1 MGGVPAPRL
10 ALERPGN
17 AAFAASTQALHPTNA
32 RNPRVIRGAHAPAG
46 SARRVQGVERC
57 YRPPVMPESTFEE
70 MKRYIRFADEDER
83 LLMRLRPIAAPHFQ
97 RIAEEFYDRIR
108 EHEDAHAVF
117 TGEAQIVRLQ
127 SSLVRWMERVCSAP
141 HDEAYFQETAKI
153 GRMHVRIGLPQRYMF
168 TAMALIRSSLERIA
182 EESMGSEGR
191 RAREAISRALDL
203 ELAIMLETYR
213 DDFAAR
219 LQNIEREEK
228 HEAMRTL
235 KRTEHRYVNAVE
247 LARAL
252 IVGLDS
258 SGTIRLFNRE
268 AERVTGF
275 ARDEVLGKPFATS
288 LFDLEHQE
296 EQGPALLSAAA
307 GVKAASDT
315 VEVPLR
321 TRAGQL
327 RDVRWQLAYAP
338 SESGPDEVVLFAI
351 GRDVTAENSLAAR
364 VRQSEK
370 LAAVGTLAAGLAH
383 EIRNPLNGAQLHI
396 TFLERALRKSAA
408 GEDAL
413 EAIQVIREEIKRL
426 GALVSEFLDFAR
438 PRPLGLQPTSVRAL
452 CQRILPL
459 IASPAPGKI
468 VLQSQLPSTD
478 FLVEMDAAKIEQVL
492 LNLVRNAVEAL
503 EPAGSGTVTLR
514 ARRKPRCAVIEVED
528 NGPGLVS
535 PDAPIFDPFFST
547 KASGTGL
554 GLAIV
559 HRIVT
564 DHEGTIEVESHP
576 GHTVFRVSLPIP
588 SPLTNGSHPQT

>member
-1 MGGVPAPRL
+1 
-10 ALERPGN
+10 
-17 AAFAASTQALHPTNA
+17 
-32 RNPRVIRGAHAPAG
+32 
-46 SARRVQGVERC
+46 
-57 YRPPVMPESTFEE
+57 
-70 MKRYIRFADEDER
+70 MKRYIRFAAEDER
-83 LLMRLRPIAAPHFQ
+83 LLVQLRPKASPHFQ

-117 TGEAQIVRLQ
+117 TGEAQIIRLQ

-141 HDEAYFQETAKI
+141 HDEAYFLETAKI

-168 TAMALIRSSLERIA
+168 TAMALIRGSLERIA
-182 EESMGSEGR
+182 EESMGADGGR
-191 RAREAISRALDL
+191 TREAISRALDL

-213 DDFAAR
+213 DDYAAR

-228 HEAMRTL
+228 QEAQRSL
-235 KRTEHRYVNAVE
+235 RRTEHRYVNAVE

-258 SGTIRLFNRE
+258 RAAIRLFNRE

-275 ARDEVLGKPFATS
+275 ARDEILGMPFVTS
-288 LFDLEHQE
+288 LFDAEHQE
-296 EQGPALLSAAA
+296 EQGPSLLSAVS
-307 GVKAASDT
+307 GVPMARDT
-315 VEVPLR
+315 IEVSLR

-338 SESGPDEVVLFAI
+338 SEGEPDEVVLFAI
-351 GRDVTAENSLAAR
+351 GRDVTLENALAAR

-370 LAAVGTLAAGLAH
+370 LATVGTLAAGLAH
-383 EIRNPLNGAQLHI
+383 EIRNPLNGAQLHV
-396 TFLERALRKSAA
+396 TFLERALRKTSA
-408 GEDAL
+408 GEDTL
-413 EAIQVIREEIKRL
+413 EAVLVIREEIKRL

-438 PRPLGLQPTSVRAL
+438 PKPLDIQPTSVRVF
-452 CQRILPL
+452 CQRIIPM
-459 IASPAPGKI
+459 IGVPAAGKI
-468 VLQSQLPSTD
+468 IVQSQLPSTD
-478 FLVEMDAAKIEQVL
+478 FLVEMDAAKVEQVL

-514 ARRKPRCAVIEVED
+514 ARRKPRFAVIEVED
-528 NGPGLVS
+528 DGPGLVS

-547 KASGTGL
+547 KPSGTGL
-554 GLAIV
+554 GLAIA

-576 GHTVFRVSLPIP
+576 GHTVFRISLPIH
-588 SPLTNGSHPQT
+588 SPLIDGSQSQA

>member
-1 MGGVPAPRL
+1 M
-10 ALERPGN
+10 
-17 AAFAASTQALHPTNA
+17 
-32 RNPRVIRGAHAPAG
+32 
-46 SARRVQGVERC
+46 
-57 YRPPVMPESTFEE
+57 FEE

-83 LLMRLRPIAAPHFQ
+83 LLVLLRPVAAPHFQ
-97 RIAEEFYDRIR
+97 RIAAEFYDRIR

-141 HDEAYFQETAKI
+141 HDEAYFEETAKI

-168 TAMALIRSSLERIA
+168 TAMALIRGSLERIA
-182 EESMGSEGR
+182 EESMGTDGP

-213 DDFAAR
+213 DAYAAR
-219 LQNIEREEK
+219 LQHIEREEK
-228 HEAMRTL
+228 QEAQRTL
-235 KRTEHRYVNAVE
+235 RRTEHRYVSAVE

-258 SGTIRLFNRE
+258 NATIRLFNRE

-275 ARDEVLGKPFATS
+275 ARDEMLGKPFVAS
-288 LFDLEHQE
+288 LFDAEHQE
-296 EQGPALLSAAA
+296 EQGPVFL
-307 GVKAASDT
+307 AASAGARQLIDT

-321 TRAGQL
+321 TRSGQL
-327 RDVRWQLAYAP
+327 RDVLWQLAYAP
-338 SESGPDEVVLFAI
+338 SDGEPDEVVLFAI
-351 GRDVTAENSLAAR
+351 GRDVTHENALAAR

-408 GEDAL
+408 GDDAL
-413 EAIQVIREEIKRL
+413 DAILVVREEIKRL
-426 GALVSEFLDFAR
+426 GSLVSEFLDFAR
-438 PRPLGLQPTSVRAL
+438 PKPLDLQPTSVSAL

-459 IASPAPGKI
+459 TASPPGAKI
-468 VLQSQLPSTD
+468 VVQSQLPSTD
-478 FLVEMDAAKIEQVL
+478 FLVEMDAGKMEQVL

-514 ARRKPRCAVIEVED
+514 ARRKPRVVVIEVED
-528 NGPGLVS
+528 DGPGLVS

-559 HRIVT
+559 HRIVS
-564 DHEGTIEVESHP
+564 DHEGTIEVDSHP
-576 GHTVFRVSLPIP
+576 GHTVFRISLPIR
-588 SPLTNGSHPQT
+588 SPLADGSQPQA

>member
-1 MGGVPAPRL
+1 M
-10 ALERPGN
+10 
-17 AAFAASTQALHPTNA
+17 
-32 RNPRVIRGAHAPAG
+32 
-46 SARRVQGVERC
+46 
-57 YRPPVMPESTFEE
+57 FEE

-83 LLMRLRPIAAPHFQ
+83 LLVQLRPIAAPHFQ

-141 HDEAYFQETAKI
+141 HDEAYFLETAKI

-168 TAMALIRSSLERIA
+168 TAMALIRGSLERIA
-182 EESMGSEGR
+182 EESMGADGR

-213 DDFAAR
+213 DDYAAR

-228 HEAMRTL
+228 QEAQRSL
-235 KRTEHRYVNAVE
+235 RRTEHRYVNAVE

-258 SGTIRLFNRE
+258 NATIRLFNKE

-275 ARDEVLGKPFATS
+275 ARDEILGQPFVTS
-288 LFDLEHQE
+288 LFDVEHQE
-296 EQGPALLSAAA
+296 EQGPALLSAVS
-307 GVKAASDT
+307 GVPMARET
-315 VEVPLR
+315 IEVPLR
-321 TRAGQL
+321 TRAGRV

-338 SESGPDEVVLFAI
+338 SNGEPDEIVLFAI
-351 GRDVTAENSLAAR
+351 GRDVTRENTLAAR

-396 TFLERALRKSAA
+396 TFLERALRKGST
-408 GEDAL
+408 GSEAL
-413 EAIQVIREEIKRL
+413 EAILVIREEIKRL

-438 PRPLGLQPTSVRAL
+438 PKPIELQPTSMRAL
-452 CQRILPL
+452 CERVLPL
-459 IASPAPGKI
+459 TTPPEGTNI
-468 VLQSQLPSTD
+468 VVQSQLPSTD
-478 FLVEMDAAKIEQVL
+478 FLVEMDAAKMEQVL
-492 LNLVRNAVEAL
+492 LNLMRNAVEAL

-514 ARRKPRCAVIEVED
+514 ARRKPRFAVIEIED
-528 NGPGLVS
+528 DGPGLVS

-547 KASGTGL
+547 KPSGTGL

-564 DHEGTIEVESHP
+564 DHDGTIEVDSHP
-576 GHTVFRVSLPIP
+576 GHTVFRISLPIR
-588 SPLTNGSHPQT
+588 SPLTDGSQTLA

>member
-1 MGGVPAPRL
+1 M
-10 ALERPGN
+10 
-17 AAFAASTQALHPTNA
+17 
-32 RNPRVIRGAHAPAG
+32 
-46 SARRVQGVERC
+46 
-57 YRPPVMPESTFEE
+57 FEE

-83 LLMRLRPIAAPHFQ
+83 LLVRLRPLAAPHFQ

-108 EHEDAHAVF
+108 EHEDAHAVL

-168 TAMALIRSSLERIA
+168 TAMALIRGSLERIA
-182 EESMGSEGR
+182 EESMGADGR

-213 DDFAAR
+213 DDYAAR

-228 HEAMRTL
+228 HAAVRTL

-258 SGTIRLFNRE
+258 SATIRLFNRE

-275 ARDEVLGKPFATS
+275 ARDEMLGRPFITS
-288 LFDLEHQE
+288 LFDQEHQE
-296 EQGPALLSAAA
+296 EQGPALLSAARGEKMA
-307 GVKAASDT
+307 RDT
-315 VEVPLR
+315 IEVPLR
-321 TRAGQL
+321 TRPGQL

-338 SESGPDEVVLFAI
+338 SDSEPDEVVLFAI
-351 GRDVTAENSLAAR
+351 GRDVTAENSLASR

-396 TFLERALRKSAA
+396 TFLERALRKSGA

-413 EAIQVIREEIKRL
+413 EAILVIREEIKRL

-438 PRPLGLQPTSVRAL
+438 PRALALQPTSVRGL
-452 CQRILPL
+452 CQRLLPL

-468 VLQSQLPSTD
+468 VVQSQLPSTD

-503 EPAGSGTVTLR
+503 EPRGSGTVTLR
-514 ARRKPRCAVIEVED
+514 ARRKPRFAVIEVED
-528 NGPGLVS
+528 DGPGLVS

-576 GHTVFRVSLPIP
+576 GHTVFRISLPIP
-588 SPLTNGSHPQT
+588 SPLTNGSYSQA